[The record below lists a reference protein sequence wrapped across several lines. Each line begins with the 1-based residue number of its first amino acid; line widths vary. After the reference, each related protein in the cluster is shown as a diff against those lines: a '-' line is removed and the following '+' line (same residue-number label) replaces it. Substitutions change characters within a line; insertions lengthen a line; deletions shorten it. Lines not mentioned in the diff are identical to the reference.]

1 MEKRKTNKNAIYA
14 FVFSLV
20 SLVIFWWLGP
30 VGIGCGIRALQEI
43 KNSEEK
49 GKVLAILGIVIGV
62 IGLGIYFY
70 LKIANI

>member
-1 MEKRKTNKNAIYA
+1 MEKRKTNKNAIYSC
-14 FVFSLV
+14 VFSIV

-30 VGIGCGIRALQEI
+30 LGIGCGIRALQQI

-49 GKVLAILGIVIGV
+49 GKVLAILGIIIGV
-62 IGLGIYFY
+62 IELGLYFY